1 MRHLRVPLRT
11 RLPARHL
18 PVFRGR
24 DFRVI
29 EGVNDGDP
37 LTDARELLH
46 EDIYALTDRA
56 EPVRLGLITGPGA
69 GPMLVSS
76 DSDAG
81 TPGAAVFLDSLLT
94 FMGPAGGPRET
105 LVFVEVDA
113 EGLIAEVY
121 LHPLAPLTRK
131 QGYTLITI
139 DRDGAAARFAAI
151 ASVAVIPGTPI
162 PFASGIQRPDETLC
176 PGDPILTRG
185 NAPQVLR

>member
-1 MRHLRVPLRT
+1 MKQSDPQPPMQLAATQSISVYRSR
-11 RLPARHL
+11 A
-18 PVFRGR
+18 
-24 DFRVI
+24 FRVTEGANLGDAQASMDELVLDDVYQLGDDASRHRLAI
-29 EGVNDGDP
+29 ETLAEGGLRIAPDTETGRAGAP
-37 LTDARELLH
+37 LHLDC
-46 EDIYALTDRA
+46 ALTLMSPDGRHTEA
-56 EPVRLGLITGPGA
+56 
-69 GPMLVSS
+69 LV
-76 DSDAG
+76 
-81 TPGAAVFLDSLLT
+81 L
-94 FMGPAGGPRET
+94 
-105 LVFVEVDA
+105 VEVD
-113 EGLIAEVY
+113 ELWLIAEVY